1 MRIGVP
7 REPEFENRVG
17 IVPGSMKKLTKAG
30 FELMIESG
38 AGKRSHHDD
47 ADYEKAGAN
56 IGSRSEVFNSDIII
70 CIRLPPVS
78 EVSNGQIVA
87 CVADPFRATEDVN
100 SYVEAGVTLISM
112 DMIPRRLSRAQSM
125 DVNSSQDNLAGYKAV
140 LLGAAHVP
148 KGIPMMTTSA
158 GTVRP
163 AKVVV
168 MGSGVAGLQAIATA
182 KRLGAVVYA
191 SDVRKS
197 AAEQIES
204 VGGRFIEVDGMD
216 DFEDESG
223 YAKPLTPEFIQKVN
237 DTVCGVASDADMVI
251 TTARIFGRPA
261 PITVP
266 TSAVN
271 SFKSGAVI
279 VDMNADV
286 GGNCESTVAGEIV
299 TTSNGVTVVGISNLP
314 GTLSGTASMLYSNNM
329 TTFITSLMK
338 DGNFQITDEDDI
350 LVGAPEGNDFHVP
363 GMGGVLICQSGKLHH
378 KQSRLA
384 DVLGLDT
391 GGEEE

>member
-1 MRIGVP
+1 
-7 REPEFENRVG
+7 
-17 IVPGSMKKLTKAG
+17 
-30 FELMIESG
+30 
-38 AGKRSHHDD
+38 
-47 ADYEKAGAN
+47 
-56 IGSRSEVFNSDIII
+56 
-70 CIRLPPVS
+70 
-78 EVSNGQIVA
+78 
-87 CVADPFRATEDVN
+87 
-100 SYVEAGVTLISM
+100 
-112 DMIPRRLSRAQSM
+112 
-125 DVNSSQDNLAGYKAV
+125 
-140 LLGAAHVP
+140 
-148 KGIPMMTTSA
+148 
-158 GTVRP
+158 
-163 AKVVV
+163 
-168 MGSGVAGLQAIATA
+168 
-182 KRLGAVVYA
+182 
-191 SDVRKS
+191 
-197 AAEQIES
+197 
-204 VGGRFIEVDGMD
+204 
-216 DFEDESG
+216 
-223 YAKPLTPEFIQKVN
+223 
-237 DTVCGVASDADMVI
+237 MVI

-338 DGNFQITDEDDI
+338 DGKFQITDEDDI